1 MKIKQIMYRSY
12 SNLEPQEKRFYT
24 LNSEKYELNTCNEC
38 QMIDS
43 TYELFWDSDYFMP
56 DTKDSSWNCLCECC
70 YEEIEGK
77 PL

>member
-12 SNLEPQEKRFYT
+12 CDLEPQEKRFYT

-43 TYELFWDSDYFMP
+43 TYELFWDSDYYL
-56 DTKDSSWNCLCECC
+56 KGNSCLCQIC
-70 YEEIEGK
+70 YEKIGGK
-77 PL
+77 PLD

>member
-1 MKIKQIMYRSY
+1 MC
-12 SNLEPQEKRFYT
+12 EKCSF
-24 LNSEKYELNTCNEC
+24 
-38 QMIDS
+38 IDS

-77 PL
+77 PLSEVK

>member
-12 SNLEPQEKRFYT
+12 CDLKPQEKRFYT

-43 TYELFWDSDYFMP
+43 TYELFWDSDYYLEGN
-56 DTKDSSWNCLCECC
+56 SCLCEIC
-70 YEEIEGK
+70 YEKIGGE
-77 PL
+77 PLD